1 MRKRITIRPNVGGID
16 RMLRFLIGILLFYA
30 GFLDDRYLFDAFS
43 ARLLGVMGTILLL
56 TAIFRYCPAYSLAR
70 IDTTQRRDRGEG

>member
-1 MRKRITIRPNVGGID
+1 MKRRLAIRPNVGGID
-16 RMLRFLIGILLFYA
+16 RLLRFLIGALLFYV

-56 TAIFRYCPAYSLAR
+56 TAIFRYCPAYSLAH
-70 IDTTQRRDRGEG
+70 IDTTGHKRRRVE